1 MKGTVAGHLA
11 QKLPGPW
18 TGHSRVTGPLPC
30 DAQTPKPASSLWQPS
45 RHPFPLPCHPV
56 PLVDLCFLGF
66 CLLVLLIFMPWG
78 LGFPGS
84 PAGKEP
90 TCSAGDLGSIPGS
103 GRSSGEGI
111 GYPLQYSWAFLV
123 VQLVK
128 NPPAMRETWV
138 QSLSCED
145 TLEKGTVTHSSILAW
160 RIPWTIQ
167 SMVSQRVTPCHNTT
181 DRLSLTHSALGGQ
194 VCWPWVSWEAER
206 SAPESL
212 MLAVDV
218 NGYQDSGRTDPPQLR
233 EEEVREGFLEEV
245 ALS

>member
-11 QKLPGPW
+11 QKLPSPW
-18 TGHSRVTGPLPC
+18 TGHSRVTEPLPC

-84 PAGKEP
+84 PAGKES
-90 TCSAGDLGSIPGS
+90 TCSAGDLGLILGS

-111 GYPLQYSWAFLV
+111 GYPLQYSWTSLV

-128 NPPAMRETWV
+128 NPPTMRRPGFNPSV
-138 QSLSCED
+138 G
-145 TLEKGTVTHSSILAW
+145 K
-160 RIPWTIQ
+160 IPW
-167 SMVSQRVTPCHNTT
+167 RRERLPTPVFWPGEFHGLYSPWCHKESTPLRDFHSFT
-181 DRLSLTHSALGGQ
+181 LPCGDRCAGRGCPGKQKGLPLTA
-194 VCWPWVSWEAER
+194 
-206 SAPESL
+206 
-212 MLAVDV
+212 
-218 NGYQDSGRTDPPQLR
+218 
-233 EEEVREGFLEEV
+233 
-245 ALS
+245 